1 MYIYE
6 ETNKTIRTALE
17 EIVKQFLSVQV
28 NSYENEFYADVT
40 FGYVDKSFPAS
51 DIITFVAVV
60 RV

>member
-28 NSYENEFYADVT
+28 NSYENEFYVDVT
-40 FGYVDKSFPAS
+40 FGYVDNAFPAS